1 MAAKLQYL
9 AEISKCFS
17 IKVAEISVFITQIVA
32 KISISVTLT
41 CQKNE
46 VQGI

>member
-17 IKVAEISVFITQIVA
+17 IKVAEISIFITIKVA
-32 KISISVTLT
+32 EISYFATLT
-41 CQKNE
+41 CQNK
-46 VQGI
+46 